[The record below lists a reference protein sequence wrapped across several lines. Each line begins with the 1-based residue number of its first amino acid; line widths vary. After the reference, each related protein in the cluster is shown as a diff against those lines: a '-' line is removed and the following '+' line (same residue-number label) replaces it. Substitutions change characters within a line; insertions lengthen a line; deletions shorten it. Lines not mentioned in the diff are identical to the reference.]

1 MNILGLVPARANS
14 KRCPGKNSELLGEH
28 TLTGWAVKAARE
40 SGICTEILCSTNDP
54 SVIQICHDI
63 NCSVIERPEDLA
75 QPDTPMIKVVRQVY
89 KLMEPDIVI
98 LLQPT
103 SPFRTGED
111 VREAYKILGN
121 GDSVVSVTEPPDD
134 LVFEMGFAYRL
145 RPAPCMVVPN
155 GAIYIITKDHLKR
168 NGDWYN
174 GLSYAYQMSKHASL
188 DIDTPLDLEV
198 ARAIM
203 ASKAAA

>member
-1 MNILGLVPARANS
+1 MKILGLVPARANS
-14 KRCPGKNSELLGEH
+14 RRCPGKNSEKLGDH

-40 SGICTEILCSTNDP
+40 SGICTEIMCSTNDP
-54 SVIQICHDI
+54 AIIQICHDI
-63 NCSVIERPEDLA
+63 KCPVIERPEELA
-75 QPDTPMIKVVRQVY
+75 QPDTPMIKVVRQVA
-89 KLMEPDIVI
+89 KLMNPDVVI

-111 VREAYKILGN
+111 IRQAYELLGTS
-121 GDSVVSVTEPPDD
+121 DAVVSVTEPPDD

-155 GAIYIITKDHLKR
+155 GAIYIITADHLKR

-174 GLSYAYQMSKHASL
+174 GLTYAYQMPKHSSI
-188 DIDTPLDLEV
+188 DIDTPLDLEM
-198 ARAIM
+198 ARALI
-203 ASKAAA
+203 AAKAAA